1 MYQEIIAKIKPE
13 MDKVIGFFLKEMAKI
28 RTGSASPTL
37 IEDVQVDISGEKM
50 LLKQIAAISSPERR
64 QLVIQPWDR
73 SYLKPIEKALQASS
87 IGASAQVQ
95 KEIVRLMIPQ
105 LTQELRE
112 GYFKILSEKS
122 EEARKTLRKWRDE
135 AWGEIQEEARKGA
148 IREDD
153 KFKGKEELQKVVDE
167 YIEQIEK
174 MKERKEKEIT
184 EV

>member
-1 MYQEIIAKIKPE
+1 MYQEIILKIKPE
-13 MDKVIGFFLKEMAKI
+13 MNKVVEFFLKEMAKI
-28 RTGSASPTL
+28 RTGSASPAL
-37 IEDVQVDISGEKM
+37 IEDVQVDISGQKM

-73 SYLKPIEKALQASS
+73 SYLEPIEKALQASS
-87 IGASAQVQ
+87 IGSSPVVE
-95 KEIVRLMIPQ
+95 KDIVRLMIPQ

-112 GYFKILSEKS
+112 NLSKILSEKS

-135 AWGEIQEEARKGA
+135 AWSEIQEEARNGT

-167 YIEQIEK
+167 YMEQIEK